1 MAPPALR
8 NRLLAIVAAD
18 VAGYSRLMSMD
29 DRATVTAL
37 DAARAVFRQQ
47 IAAFDGRVIDMAGD
61 SVLAVFDSAVAAVQA
76 ALAVQQVLAED
87 RTAADRRLQ
96 FRIGVHVGDVIEKA
110 DGSVYGDGVNI
121 AARLESLASPGA
133 LAVSHAV
140 QAMLGQRVAAV
151 FEDLGE
157 HSVKNFTGKLHAYGV
172 RPASRPSGQKFEGGR
187 VYIDANTRQLWV
199 NGQAAKLGGR
209 AFDLLLA
216 LCERRDRL
224 VSKQELLDVVWPGL
238 IVEENNLQVH
248 VMTLRRLLGAQAIS
262 TVSGRGYRFTL
273 VADAAIPLAPEEA
286 VTTAMPTA
294 NPPPRV
300 DDLIGRA
307 DFLQQ
312 VMTQILAPDTR
323 LLTLTGPGGS
333 GKTRVGLRASAQLA
347 SHFADGTYVVLLA
360 PVRDARQLMA
370 AVAHALGLQEAG
382 AVSLAELVKGYL
394 QPRQVL
400 LLLDN
405 LEHLPDAAAP
415 VADLLQ
421 TCPRLKVLVTSRL
434 RLHLAQEHQLPVP
447 PLDLPVS
454 SAVADVLRS
463 SAVALFVARAAALGR
478 EVLTQPDELQAVVQI
493 CRRLDGLPL
502 AIELAAARLRVL
514 TPAALAARLHHSLP
528 LLKGGHADA
537 PQRQQT
543 LRNAIHWSFELLDAS
558 TQALFCRLGV
568 FAGGWSM
575 QAAEALAGSD
585 AALDGIETLI
595 DHSLVQRVDD
605 VQGEPRFAM
614 LETIREFALEQLALS
629 GHADAAQD
637 QHAAYFMAL
646 AAASAPH
653 LTSGGRQP
661 WLLRLRAEMNN
672 LRLAL
677 NWLIRQRRDAAT
689 ASALAASMVWLW
701 YFDGLYREGLDW
713 MDEVTALPGALEPT
727 PPAAALRSGMAR
739 LAGFM
744 GDAGYAKGLAQDA
757 VARWRALGQTEG
769 LAFALFHLGIPT
781 MLSEGREAAAS
792 VFQEARQCFQASGH
806 PWGVAVA
813 TVYEG
818 VVMAFGPG
826 AEDAAL
832 ALLNEGLARCVALGD
847 DWAASTCSGYIGS
860 VALRRG
866 DLVTARRCFGH
877 ILEQARQTGDRFR
890 LARSGHLMAEL
901 HLMEGQP
908 AQALSAL
915 TESLALTREQGRP
928 GDLPQLL
935 RVMAVALVGLGR
947 HAQATQL
954 LGTAMRGDGPKGTLP
969 PDNPQAAAQ
978 AVAACRAALDA
989 AAFDSAW
996 QRGAMTSVERAVEQ
1010 ALSLDTS
1017 V

>member
-1 MAPPALR
+1 MAVPALR
-8 NRLLAIVAAD
+8 NRLLAILAAD

-47 IAAFDGRVIDMAGD
+47 ISAFDGRVIDMAGD

-133 LAVSHAV
+133 LAVSQAV

-157 HSVKNFTGKLHAYGV
+157 HPVKNFPTQLHAYAV
-172 RPASRPSGQKFEGGR
+172 RPAPRPSGVGERSSVGGR
-187 VYIDANTRQLWV
+187 VHI
-199 NGQAAKLGGR
+199 
-209 AFDLLLA
+209 
-216 LCERRDRL
+216 
-224 VSKQELLDVVWPGL
+224 
-238 IVEENNLQVH
+238 H
-248 VMTLRRLLGAQAIS
+248 GA
-262 TVSGRGYRFTL
+262 
-273 VADAAIPLAPEEA
+273 
-286 VTTAMPTA
+286 TTAAVPTA
-294 NPPPRV
+294 NASAGV

-312 VMTQILAPDTR
+312 VVAQLLAPDTR
-323 LLTLTGPGGS
+323 LLTLTGPGGA
-333 GKTRVGLRASAQLA
+333 GKTRVGLRATARLA
-347 SHFADGTYVVLLA
+347 SNFADGACVVLLA

-370 AVAHALGLQEAG
+370 AVAHALGVQEAG

-394 QPRQVL
+394 RPRQVL

-405 LEHLPDAAAP
+405 LEHLPGAAGP
-415 VADLLQ
+415 VAELLQ
-421 TCPRLKVLVTSRL
+421 TCPRLKVLVTSRV
-434 RLHLAQEHQLPVP
+434 RLHLAQEQSLAVP
-447 PLDLPVS
+447 PLDLPSS
-454 SAVADVLRS
+454 SASADVLRS
-463 SAVALFVARAAALGR
+463 SAVALLVARAATLGR
-478 EVLTQPDELQAVVQI
+478 EVLDTPEDLHAVVQI

-514 TPAALAARLHHSLP
+514 TPMALAARLHRSLP
-528 LLKGGHADA
+528 LLKGGPADA

-543 LRNAIHWSFELLDAS
+543 LRNAIHWSFELLDAT
-558 TQALFCRLGV
+558 TQSLFCRLGV

-575 QAAEALAGSD
+575 GAAEALAGSE
-585 AALDGIETLI
+585 AALDGIETLV

-614 LETIREFALEQLALS
+614 LETIREYALEQLVLS
-629 GHADAAQD
+629 AQADEAHERHAV
-637 QHAAYFMAL
+637 YFMGL
-646 AAASAPH
+646 AAACAPH

-661 WLLRLRAEMNN
+661 WLLRLRTEMNN

-677 NWLIRQRRDAAT
+677 DWLLRQRRDTAA

-713 MDEVTALPGALEPT
+713 MDEVMTLPGAQDPT
-727 PPAAALRSGMAR
+727 PAAAALRSGMAR

-757 VARWRALGQTEG
+757 VARWRVLGQAQG
-769 LAFALFHLGIPT
+769 LAFALFHLGIPALLT
-781 MLSEGREAAAS
+781 EGREAAAQ
-792 VFQEARQCFQASGH
+792 VFQEARQCFQDSGH
-806 PWGVAVA
+806 PWGVAVS

-826 AEDAAL
+826 AEEAAL

-860 VALRRG
+860 LALRRG
-866 DLVTARRCFGH
+866 DLTTARKCFVH
-877 ILEQARQTGDRFR
+877 ILAQARQTGDRFR
-890 LARSGHLMAEL
+890 IARGTHMMADL
-901 HLMEGQP
+901 HLLEGQA
-908 AQALSAL
+908 AQALPAL
-915 TESLALTREQGRP
+915 AESLALTREQGRP

-935 RVMAVALVGLGR
+935 RAMARALVGLSR

-969 PDNPQAAAQ
+969 PDSPQAAAQ
-978 AVAACRAALDA
+978 TVAACRAALDEA
-989 AAFDSAW
+989 TFDSAW
-996 QRGAMTSVERAVEQ
+996 QRGAMTSVESAVEQ
-1010 ALSLDTS
+1010 ALRLTAS